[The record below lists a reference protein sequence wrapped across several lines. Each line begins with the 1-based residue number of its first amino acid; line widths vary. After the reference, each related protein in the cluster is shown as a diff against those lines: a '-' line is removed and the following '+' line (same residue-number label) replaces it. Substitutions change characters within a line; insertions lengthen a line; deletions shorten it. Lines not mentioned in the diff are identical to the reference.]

1 MDGLGVAQAE
11 AAAGG
16 IMDAGKTGARGE
28 LSLRGVDQRERLLG
42 RLGVFCPIRPQGL
55 GCHPLKCV
63 MGEAPAGS
71 GPLRQPAAPLFR
83 ITHRPCLMNLH

>member
-11 AAAGG
+11 AAGEG

-42 RLGVFCPIRPQGL
+42 RLGVFCPISHL
-55 GCHPLKCV
+55 
-63 MGEAPAGS
+63 
-71 GPLRQPAAPLFR
+71 
-83 ITHRPCLMNLH
+83 

>member
-16 IMDAGKTGARGE
+16 IMDAGKTGACGE

-42 RLGVFCPIRPQGL
+42 RLGIFCPISHL
-55 GCHPLKCV
+55 
-63 MGEAPAGS
+63 
-71 GPLRQPAAPLFR
+71 
-83 ITHRPCLMNLH
+83 